1 MAQITINLQ
10 KNGKE
15 FGRKIFILII
25 KFLRKNKFFGE
36 KIMHFAISASWGPT
50 DPTRAML
57 PFIFAASALQVK
69 DTVTIMLFHDAVH
82 LALKG
87 FAEKIVPVG
96 PPQRFKEIVDDNN
109 AKLLVCTPCAEV
121 RNIFEKDCLDK
132 FIFGGMNDFHEACK
146 ILDTKII
153 CY

>member
-1 MAQITINLQ
+1 
-10 KNGKE
+10 
-15 FGRKIFILII
+15 
-25 KFLRKNKFFGE
+25 
-36 KIMHFAISASWGPT
+36 
-50 DPTRAML
+50 ML
-57 PFIFAASALQVK
+57 PFIFATSALQEK

-96 PPQRFKEIVDDNN
+96 PPQRFKEIIDDNN

-132 FIFGGMNDFHEACK
+132 FIFGGMNDFYESCK